1 MKGKTAPLRRTLRLA
16 AGYQLQTGPAG
27 GSQQKLV
34 SSKGSVQLNE
44 TAATI
49 LGMCNGKH
57 TAEEIVARILRTRD
71 DSLADDVRAFLDAAQ
86 RRGWIVRR

>member
-1 MKGKTAPLRRTLRLA
+1 MKGKTASLRRTLRLA

-27 GSQQKLV
+27 SEQMLV

-57 TAEEIVARILRTRD
+57 TTEEIVARILRTKG

>member
-1 MKGKTAPLRRTLRLA
+1 MKGKTASLRRTLRLA

-27 GSQQKLV
+27 SEQTLV

-44 TAATI
+44 TAAAI

-57 TAEEIVARILRTRD
+57 TTEEIVARILRAKG